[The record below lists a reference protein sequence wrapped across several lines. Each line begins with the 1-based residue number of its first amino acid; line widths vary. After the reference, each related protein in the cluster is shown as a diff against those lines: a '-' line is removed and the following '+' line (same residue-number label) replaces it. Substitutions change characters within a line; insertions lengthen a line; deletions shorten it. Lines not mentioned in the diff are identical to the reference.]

1 MIERPTIYTRD
12 SIEMTERER
21 AIARAEWDTLTQE
34 WRDSLYESFTPAM
47 AEDFEAAALAAGV
60 CTRKGAGLVSVSTT
74 DTRSKFGASKPL
86 SPVHRARAQ
95 RRADDASGVY
105 MPPTD
110 GDSMRVRHL
119 RRAVG
124 FTARAQAVS
133 EKGRRCDEVLML
145 TLTYANGGDWRPN
158 HMGALTKRMREWFR
172 RQGVAF
178 RYVWVAE
185 LQKRGVIHYHMALW
199 VPFGFR
205 IPMADRRG
213 WWPHGSTNTEKARNA
228 VPYLMKYLSK
238 GSDKAGCWR
247 LPDGARMHGNGGLE
261 HAFKRARRWLGLP
274 AFVRAR
280 SSANCDWKRIE
291 GGGWASP
298 DGEWF
303 PAEYQRARCGPFLA
317 FERINDHGRPF
328 EADGPFSWVPGFAG
342 VVHQ

>member
-1 MIERPTIYTRD
+1 
-12 SIEMTERER
+12 
-21 AIARAEWDTLTQE
+21 
-34 WRDSLYESFTPAM
+34 
-47 AEDFEAAALAAGV
+47 
-60 CTRKGAGLVSVSTT
+60 
-74 DTRSKFGASKPL
+74 
-86 SPVHRARAQ
+86 
-95 RRADDASGVY
+95 

-133 EKGRRCDEVLML
+133 EKGHRADQVRML

-158 HMGALTKRMREWFR
+158 HMGELTKRMREWFR
-172 RQGVAF
+172 RRNIPF

-185 LQKRGVIHYHMALW
+185 LQQRGVIHYHMALW
-199 VPFGFR
+199 LPNGFR
-205 IPMADRRG
+205 IPYPDKCG
-213 WWPHGSTNTEKARNA
+213 WWVHGSTRIELARNA

-247 LPDGARMHGNGGLE
+247 LPEGARMHGNGGLE

-280 SSANCDWKRIE
+280 ASVSCDWRRVD

-317 FERINDHGRPF
+317 FERVNDHGRPF
-328 EADGPFSWVPGFAG
+328 EADGPFNWVRGAA
-342 VVHQ
+342 